1 MISRLDHYHTLDKY
15 VQATEQ
21 KHAHHL
27 QPALYGDFQTPEKRH
42 WETPRSHVS
51 HYVQRTHDHELQI
64 QFDTFGFDERI
75 PCSSNGLT
83 LEESDQKL
91 NRAVG
96 EYEGT
101 ETPKD
106 DTESSIRKETTI
118 QKQYGDFDRSN
129 GRGIE
134 VFSGKNGLVPS
145 RPDQNSG
152 SDSKTLAFTYL
163 GKSLRVRQKDRML
176 PSVEADTYREY
187 HQHMWSTS
195 TSLYIRGDCA
205 YRRAPRRLLQ
215 QPTTTITPSALAA
228 WPRNKPTSAHWPR
241 EDLTSATIII
251 QSSAWIEALHIRR
264 EINLNRTA
272 MTAMVMQ
279 IAWDVTMSPDLS
291 S

>member
-1 MISRLDHYHTLDKY
+1 MISRLDHYQTLDEY

-27 QPALYGDFQTPEKRH
+27 KPALDGDFQTPEKRH
-42 WETPRSHVS
+42 WETQRSHVS
-51 HYVQRTHDHELQI
+51 HYVQRTHDHKFQI

-83 LEESDQKL
+83 LEKSDQKL

-106 DTESSIRKETTI
+106 DTESLIRKETTI

-145 RPDQNSG
+145 RPYQNSG
-152 SDSKTLAFTYL
+152 SDSKTLELTYL
-163 GKSLRVRQKDRML
+163 GKSLRIRQKDRML
-176 PSVEADTYREY
+176 PPIEADTYREH
-187 HQHMWSTS
+187 HQHMWLKSA
-195 TSLYIRGDCA
+195 SLYLRGDCA
-205 YRRAPRRLLQ
+205 YRQAPRRLLQ
-215 QPTTTITPSALAA
+215 QPTATITPSGLAA
-228 WPRNKPTSAHWPR
+228 WPATSQPQHNGPER
-241 EDLTSATIII
+241 I
-251 QSSAWIEALHIRR
+251 
-264 EINLNRTA
+264 
-272 MTAMVMQ
+272 
-279 IAWDVTMSPDLS
+279 SPVRQLS
-291 S
+291 SSHQPGLKP